1 MLFPDTQPAINR
13 KLGMFRGFLS
23 LCGNLSKYEILE
35 AIMVPYKNSQKF
47 SKPRLCGEKG
57 NY

>member
-23 LCGNLSKYEILE
+23 LCENLSKYEILE
-35 AIMVPYKNSQKF
+35 AIMVH
-47 SKPRLCGEKG
+47 L
-57 NY
+57 